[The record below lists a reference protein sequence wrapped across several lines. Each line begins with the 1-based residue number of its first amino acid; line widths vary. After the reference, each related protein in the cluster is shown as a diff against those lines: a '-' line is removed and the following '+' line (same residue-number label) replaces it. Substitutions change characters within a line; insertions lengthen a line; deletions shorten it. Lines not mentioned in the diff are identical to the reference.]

1 MRYSIRNLFSAVA
14 AFAVV
19 LVLGC
24 GDPVPLKE
32 MSEAHLAITKASTVK
47 AEKYAPKEFK
57 EAGDLLIKSHDQ
69 VKEEKYED
77 AQKTASAS
85 FQKAQD
91 AYNIA
96 LPLLAKDAIDAAAK
110 TVAEADELYAS
121 ELANADFD
129 NAQNKLK
136 TANSEYDA
144 KKYLEAYNDAL
155 EADKI
160 AQNAKQ
166 LALAKKDSLK
176 DAIAEVN
183 ETVKRAEA
191 YNAAS
196 ASPVKL
202 AAAKEKSAAAL
213 SSYDNL
219 KIKDGFAA
227 VNEAKKNADEAYFES
242 IKAAAAANITKAE
255 NSIADA
261 EKQPNVKAAS
271 DELNASKEM
280 LKTSRSQFDQS
291 QYKESIQSSDEAVRL
306 AGIALSVAVK
316 TPAEEPKK
324 DASVADQNVAAGDAG
339 KTAEPKK
346 EEPKTEE
353 PAKVEPEYDTYVVQL
368 FKGKYKDCLWYI
380 AGKFYKS
387 PVKWPHIYNANTDK
401 IKNPNFIKPGWELKI
416 PKKESLPAET
426 PKVKSGKKK

>member
-24 GDPVPLKE
+24 GDPVPLRE
-32 MSEAHLAITKASTVK
+32 MAEAHLEITKATSVK
-47 AEKYAPKEFK
+47 AEKYAPKELK

-69 VKEEKYED
+69 VKNEKYDD
-77 AQKTASAS
+77 AQKTAADSIK
-85 FQKAQD
+85 KAKE
-91 AYNIA
+91 AYDIA
-96 LPLLAKDAIDAAAK
+96 LPLLAKDAIDAADK
-110 TVAEADELYAS
+110 TIAEADELYAS

-136 TANSEYDA
+136 ASRADYDA
-144 KKYLEAYNDAL
+144 KKFMDAYNGAL
-155 EADKI
+155 EAEKM

-191 YNAAS
+191 YNAAA

-202 AAAKEKSAAAL
+202 AAAKEKSAAAQG
-213 SSYDNL
+213 SYDTL
-219 KIKDGFAA
+219 KIKEGYAS
-227 VNEAKKNADEAYFES
+227 VTEAKKNADEAYFES
-242 IKAAAAANITKAE
+242 IKAAASANIVKAE
-255 NSIADA
+255 NAIADA
-261 EKQPNVKAAS
+261 DKQPNAKAAS
-271 DELNASKEM
+271 DEINGAKEM

-306 AGIALSVAVK
+306 AAIGLSVAVK
-316 TPAEEPKK
+316 TPMEEPKK
-324 DASVADQNVAAGDAG
+324 D
-339 KTAEPKK
+339 EPKK
-346 EEPKTEE
+346 EEPKLNDVKPEQAKTEE
-353 PAKVEPEYDTYVVQL
+353 PAVVEPEYDTYVVQL
-368 FKGKYKDCLWYI
+368 FKGKAKDCLWFI
-380 AGKFYKS
+380 AGKFYNS
-387 PVKWPHIYNANTDK
+387 PIKWPHIYKANTDR

-416 PKKESLPAET
+416 PKKESLPVET
-426 PKVKSGKKK
+426 PKVKSGKRK